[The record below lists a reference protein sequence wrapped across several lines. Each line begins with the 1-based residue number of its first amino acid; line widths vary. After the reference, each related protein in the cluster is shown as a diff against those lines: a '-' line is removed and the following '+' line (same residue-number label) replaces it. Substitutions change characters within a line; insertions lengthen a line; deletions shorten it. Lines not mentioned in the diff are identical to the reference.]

1 MSESRPR
8 FWERL
13 TGKAFLLLV
22 AILLLGVAEIG
33 MAVYFRAEIERDFS
47 YERSID
53 QIEGRYVVAISQVLG
68 VLDSVGLRSVSPG
81 SEGVR
86 VALGLWRDQLARLK
100 PAIDDLLRL
109 RVSPAEAPRIE
120 DVAVRVEGLLAR
132 LIISDDD
139 MRALAGDVH
148 ETLIYHS
155 NLLHERL
162 GAIKE
167 EKSNLSARHA
177 AKRNRYAFI
186 MAALGFGGFLLIV
199 ASGGFFL
206 VRLTQTLEKLRGRA
220 SEITEGRYGT
230 PLDVNRRDELG
241 QLVQSVNAMAS
252 SLSDRERQIEDL
264 RLRFSYQEKMLA
276 LGTFA
281 SGMAHEIG
289 NPIQAILA
297 ISSQVSESLLEDQ
310 SKQNVQL
317 NADRIGLIAVQA
329 ERLAKTVSEI
339 REFMRQGAAQ
349 TELVDANEVVNTT
362 VRLMRFDPRFANLEL
377 TLDLSPDLPA
387 VQAVADHLA
396 QVVMNLLINAA
407 DAVELGKGRITVSTR
422 AVDGGGIDIAVAD
435 NGCGMTED
443 VRRHALDAFFTTK
456 PKGRGTGLGLA
467 ICQTIVEE
475 HGGRLMIDSLP
486 GEGTCVTIRIH
497 GT

>member
-1 MSESRPR
+1 MSVHHPR
-8 FWERL
+8 IWEKL
-13 TGKAFLLLV
+13 SGK
-22 AILLLGVAEIG
+22 AILLLIAISLIG
-33 MAVYFRAEIERDFS
+33 GIEVGFAAYFRAEIERDVG

-68 VLDSVGLRSVSPG
+68 VLDSVSMRSSASTG
-81 SEGVR
+81 EGGR
-86 VALGLWRDQLARLK
+86 AALGLWRDQLARLR
-100 PAIDDLLRL
+100 PAIEDLLRL

-120 DVAVRVEGLLAR
+120 DVVIRIEGLLTR
-132 LIISDDD
+132 LIISDEDI
-139 MRALAGDVH
+139 RAVAGDAH
-148 ETLIYHS
+148 ETLIYYS

-167 EKSNLSARHA
+167 EKANLAARHA
-177 AKRNRYAFI
+177 AKRDRYAFTL
-186 MAALGFGGFLLIV
+186 AALGLGGFLLIV
-199 ASGGFFL
+199 TSGGFFL

-220 SEITEGRYGT
+220 HEITEGRYGA
-230 PLDVNRRDELG
+230 PLEVNRRDELG
-241 QLVQSVNAMAS
+241 QLVHSVNAMAEA
-252 SLSDRERQIEDL
+252 LSDRERQIEDL
-264 RLRFSYQEKMLA
+264 RLRFSHQEKMLA

-297 ISSQVSESLLEDQ
+297 ISSQAIESLIEDQ
-310 SKQNVQL
+310 GRENVLL
-317 NADRIGLIAVQA
+317 NADRIGLIATQA

-339 REFMRQGAAQ
+339 REFMRQGAAHS
-349 TELVDANEVVNTT
+349 ELVDANEVVATT
-362 VRLMRFDPRFANLEL
+362 VRLMRFDPRFSNLEL
-377 TLDLSPDLPA
+377 TLDLAPGLPA
-387 VQAVADHLA
+387 VRAVADHLA

-407 DAVELGKGRITVSTR
+407 DAVELGRGRITVTTR
-422 AVDGGGIDIAVAD
+422 PVDGGGIDIAVAD
-435 NGCGMTED
+435 NGSGMTDE
-443 VRRHALDAFFTTK
+443 VLRHAREPFFTTK

-475 HGGRLMIDSLP
+475 HGGRLTIDSLP